1 MKSVCDTLQAL
12 AATLLRICDRVK
24 IMLLFPY
31 YEQQRV
37 TEAMPYLH
45 MLD

>member
-1 MKSVCDTLQAL
+1 LQAL
-12 AATLLRICDRVK
+12 AATLSRIHARAK

-45 MLD
+45 M